1 MTVTSVGPA
10 TVFYSVT
17 ATDSCGGTPLVTSI
31 PPSGSVFPVGTTTVT
46 STATDAN
53 GTATC
58 SFTVTVRARQRVF
71 PTGNNIP
78 PTNSVYVSPAQW
90 HAQYAR
96 GIYIS
101 NVVHRA
107 FTASYP
113 PPSTGRTNMESFG
126 SKVDFMC
133 SSDGGNTFQ
142 SFTGDAQ
149 CTVMVVGMGTNG
161 SDQVFQNQMVQLDL
175 NGGNMPTNMML
186 RISPNPETPSAGSTI
201 ITPSGA
207 DFLINSSFNMFVD
220 LSLDGGTTWMP
231 SSAPGDMELHID
243 PANPPTILTQAA
255 YQNNA
260 ASFDIPTQP
269 GLLYTVQF
277 STSLPSPNWTV
288 LRSLS
293 GNGTTIVVTD
303 PNGNQPQRFYR
314 VVIQEDP
321 NQ

>member
-1 MTVTSVGPA
+1 
-10 TVFYSVT
+10 
-17 ATDSCGGTPLVTSI
+17 
-31 PPSGSVFPVGTTTVT
+31 
-46 STATDAN
+46 
-53 GTATC
+53 
-58 SFTVTVRARQRVF
+58 
-71 PTGNNIP
+71 
-78 PTNSVYVSPAQW
+78 
-90 HAQYAR
+90 
-96 GIYIS
+96 
-101 NVVHRA
+101 
-107 FTASYP
+107 
-113 PPSTGRTNMESFG
+113 
-126 SKVDFMC
+126 
-133 SSDGGNTFQ
+133 
-142 SFTGDAQ
+142 
-149 CTVMVVGMGTNG
+149 
-161 SDQVFQNQMVQLDL
+161 
-175 NGGNMPTNMML
+175 MML

-321 NQ
+321 NQSRVGVGERTREAARWRHRAAFFCGRAGNRPGPGFVSRQARPRAGCSVETCEHA